1 MIYELD
7 GKKYPVI
14 VEKKKNKNTYIR
26 VKEDQRILVTTHYLV
41 TNRQI
46 MDLLKKNENAIRKMI
61 QKRVNEQERN
71 EKFYYL
77 GSIYDIIIVPT
88 LEEMDIVGDKI
99 YVKSEKELE
108 RFLDRKRK
116 ELFCEHYERYHNRF
130 QESIPMPTLKI
141 RMMKTRW
148 GVCNKK
154 SNTITLNANLIK
166 YPIECLDYV
175 IVHELA
181 HLVYFDHS
189 QNFWNVVA
197 KYFPE
202 YKKYRRLLKD

>member
-7 GKKYPVI
+7 GKEYPVI

-46 MDLLKKNENAIRKMI
+46 MDLITRNENAIRKMI
-61 QKRVNEQERN
+61 QKRVNKQERN

-99 YVKSEKELE
+99 YVKSNHIYKLINYSY
-108 RFLDRKRK
+108 FIQK
-116 ELFCEHYERYHNRF
+116 NN
-130 QESIPMPTLKI
+130 KI
-141 RMMKTRW
+141 
-148 GVCNKK
+148 NFSQNIHKK
-154 SNTITLNANLIK
+154 YNSNLTKISYFETFDQARGKILNEAKNFGCVLILGAGD
-166 YPIECLDYV
+166 IN
-175 IVHELA
+175 ELA
-181 HLVYFDHS
+181 YSL
-189 QNFWNVVA
+189 
-197 KYFPE
+197 
-202 YKKYRRLLKD
+202 KKFKK

>member
-7 GKKYPVI
+7 GKEYPVI

-26 VKEDQRILVTTHYLV
+26 VKENQSILVTTHYLV

-46 MDLLKKNENAIRKMI
+46 MDLITRNENAIRKMI

-108 RFLDRKRK
+108 RFIDRKRK
-116 ELFCEHYERYHNRF
+116 ALFREHYEMYHNRF
-130 QESIPMPTLKI
+130 QEPIPMPTLKI
-141 RMMKTRW
+141 RTMKTRW

-166 YPIECLDYV
+166 YSIECLDYV

-189 QNFWNVVA
+189 KNFWNVVA

-202 YKKYRRLLKD
+202 YKKCRRELKD

>member
-7 GKKYPVI
+7 GKEYPVI

-26 VKEDQRILVTTHYLV
+26 VKEDQSILVTTHYLV

-46 MDLLKKNENAIRKMI
+46 MDLITRNENAIRKMI

-108 RFLDRKRK
+108 RFIDRKRK
-116 ELFCEHYERYHNRF
+116 ELFREHYEMCHNRF
-130 QESIPMPTLKI
+130 QEPIPMPTLKI
-141 RMMKTRW
+141 RTMKTRW

-189 QNFWNVVA
+189 KNFWNVVA

-202 YKKYRRLLKD
+202 YKKCRRELKD

>member
-7 GKKYPVI
+7 GKEYPVI

-26 VKEDQRILVTTHYLV
+26 VKEDQSILVTTHYLV

-46 MDLLKKNENAIRKMI
+46 MDLITRNENAIRKMI

-108 RFLDRKRK
+108 RFIDRKRK
-116 ELFCEHYERYHNRF
+116 ELFREHYEMCHNRF
-130 QESIPMPTLKI
+130 QEPIPMPTLKI
-141 RMMKTRW
+141 RTMKTRW

-166 YPIECLDYV
+166 YSIECLDYV

-189 QNFWNVVA
+189 KNFWNVVA

-202 YKKYRRLLKD
+202 YKKCRRELKD

>member
-7 GKKYPVI
+7 GKEYPVI

-26 VKEDQRILVTTHYLV
+26 VKENQSILVTTHYLV

-46 MDLLKKNENAIRKMI
+46 MDLITRNENAIRKMI

-108 RFLDRKRK
+108 RFIDRKRK
-116 ELFCEHYERYHNRF
+116 ELFREHYEMCHNRF
-130 QESIPMPTLKI
+130 QEPIPMPTLKI
-141 RMMKTRW
+141 RTMKTRW

-189 QNFWNVVA
+189 KNFWNVVA

-202 YKKYRRLLKD
+202 YKKCRRELKD